1 VVASNLFRRVITF
14 SGTYVSQVPASSP
27 FPHGAWIYHD
37 EDPYNETTPNGL
49 IAAFCES
56 ATSIKT
62 TGMVEPCDTPLTE
75 STCTAVAGC
84 AWNTQA
90 NKPLRVW
97 LECGGSD
104 NGAGCHR

>member
-1 VVASNLFRRVITF
+1 
-14 SGTYVSQVPASSP
+14 
-27 FPHGAWIYHD
+27 
-37 EDPYNETTPNGL
+37 L

-56 ATSIKT
+56 ATSMKT

-104 NGAGCHR
+104 KRRRLVTVVALVTSSLQRAHGASLDDARYR